1 MRRRTR
7 SRGFGLA
14 VAAVAVS
21 GLSACGGSA
30 NADEDGSAGGGSD
43 SATASETESP
53 DADAEAL
60 VFAECMRDNG
70 VDMPDPAPGQD
81 GFFDAFHSVVGSYD
95 RTTIDQAVAA
105 CEDFFPTY
113 AGVEHGQN
121 DETVL
126 ALAEC
131 LREQGLDVPDNL
143 FEGGGLPDVDQD
155 ELSSA
160 LEECR
165 DVWAG
170 ADQ

>member
-1 MRRRTR
+1 MRGTTR
-7 SRGFGLA
+7 SRVLGLSVVA
-14 VAAVAVS
+14 VALL
-21 GLSACGGSA
+21 GLSACGSSDEGGASA
-30 NADEDGSAGGGSD
+30 AGTSD
-43 SATASETESP
+43 PTTASETEPS

-81 GFFDAFHSVVGSYD
+81 GFFNALHSIVDRYD
-95 RTTIDQAVAA
+95 QATIDQAVAA

-113 AGVEHGQN
+113 AGAGHGG
-121 DETVL
+121 DGEDTL

-143 FEGGGLPDVDQD
+143 FQDGGLPDVDPD
-155 ELSSA
+155 KLSAA

-170 ADQ
+170 DDQ